1 MKLLKLS
8 LLAVLMTFAMM
19 SCKNDTTSP
28 IEDDEEFTIITEEQ
42 PLNIIIKTYND
53 DVLIDSVRIYV
64 DNSML
69 VPKGYL
75 YNSSFITNGNSLN
88 LRFFTYPSEKFD
100 LALLF
105 ENDSFKKGNYTLS
118 PGSTEYFN
126 YYVNPL
132 LTSRYEVES
141 GDLLINK
148 VKHFKDETDQ
158 YFISWESNI
167 IFKKQENDSHTTSV
181 KVIFENL
188 ETFVGGV

>member
-1 MKLLKLS
+1 
-8 LLAVLMTFAMM
+8 
-19 SCKNDTTSP
+19 
-28 IEDDEEFTIITEEQ
+28 
-42 PLNIIIKTYND
+42 
-53 DVLIDSVRIYV
+53 
-64 DNSML
+64 ML

-118 PGSTEYFN
+118 PGSTKYSN

-158 YFISWESNI
+158 YFISGESNI
-167 IFKKQENDSHTTSV
+167 IFKKQENDSHTIRV

>member
-158 YFISWESNI
+158 YFIS
-167 IFKKQENDSHTTSV
+167 
-181 KVIFENL
+181 
-188 ETFVGGV
+188 